1 MPSSNTLDSPPTP
14 RRNPPAERAKIPLRH
29 SLVVNLG
36 NKLVSGAAR
45 CDFAR
50 GRRDHRGHFANH
62 GQDQALVA
70 LGKGG
75 AVFFNFREEADFVF
89 GKFAQHFLSVA
100 VAGRFGAGEK
110 VGQRNFHGFR
120 DLGES
125 FERRH
130 GVAVLNA
137 GKIAAQQSGTP
148 LDIALRKSSLSPITA
163 NHFPDIYFWFFFWHG
178 IHTFLTRRYLT
189 QCSNSAQE
197 VSLFR
202 RRIRFFP
209 HNRTLQL
216 C

>member
-1 MPSSNTLDSPPTP
+1 MPSSNTLDSPPTL
-14 RRNPPAERAKIPLRH
+14 RGNPPAERTKIPPRN
-29 SLVVNLG
+29 SLVVNLE

-50 GRRDHRGHFANH
+50 GWRDHRGHFANH

-70 LGKGG
+70 VGERGT
-75 AVFFNFREEADFVF
+75 VFFNFRKETDFVF

-100 VAGRFGAGEK
+100 IAGRFRAGEK
-110 VGQRNFHGFR
+110 VGQRNFHGLC

-125 FERRH
+125 FEGRH
-130 GVAVLNA
+130 GMAVLNA
-137 GKIAAQQSGTP
+137 GKVAAQKSGAP

-163 NHFPDIYFWFFFWHG
+163 NNFPDIYFWFLFWHG
-178 IHTFLTRRYLT
+178 FHTFLTRRYLT
-189 QCSNSAQE
+189 QCGKSAQE

-209 HNRTLQL
+209 RNRTLQL
-216 C
+216 